1 MTAVIH
7 PGNETIL
14 DIINLKTYFFL
25 EGGTVRAV
33 DGVDLSLRGR
43 QTLGVV
49 GESGCGK
56 SIMAMSIM
64 RLVPSPPG
72 KIVDGQINLYNRK
85 GEGVDIATLDPKG
98 AEMRNIR
105 GAEIAMVFQEPMT
118 SLNPLYTVGAQ
129 IAETVQLHQ
138 KVSHREAMNRALEM
152 LTKVGISAPKQRLNE
167 YPHQMSGGMRQRVMI
182 ALALSCNPSILIA
195 DEPTTALDVTVQAQI
210 LDLMRQLQ
218 ADFGSSIILITHNLG
233 VVSQLAD
240 QVAVM
245 YLGKV
250 VEAAGVH
257 DLFHSPL
264 HPYTVGLLNSVPVL
278 GRKGQKALVPI
289 SGMVPSASE
298 VIPGCAFAARCT
310 KVSPVCRKE
319 RPPLREILPGHQ
331 VACWLY
337 DDDRDRRDT

>member
-1 MTAVIH
+1 MTLPIS
-7 PGNETIL
+7 PDNETIL
-14 DIINLKTYFFL
+14 EIVNLKTYFFL

-33 DGVDLSLRGR
+33 DGVDLSLQRKR
-43 QTLGVV
+43 TLGVV

-56 SIMAMSIM
+56 SITAMSVM
-64 RLVPSPPG
+64 RLIPSPPG
-72 KIVDGQINLYNRK
+72 KIVDGQINLYTK
-85 GEGVDIATLDPKG
+85 EGAGVDIATLDPKG
-98 AEMRNIR
+98 AEMRKIR

-129 IAETVQLHQ
+129 IAETVELHQ
-138 KVSHREAMNRALEM
+138 KVSKREAMDRALEM
-152 LTKVGISAPKQRLNE
+152 LTKVHISAPKQRLHE
-167 YPHQMSGGMRQRVMI
+167 YPHQLSGGMRQRVMI

-218 ADFGSSIILITHNLG
+218 DDFGSSIILITHNLG

-240 QVAVM
+240 NVAVM

-250 VEAAGVH
+250 VEAAPVR
-257 DLFHSPL
+257 DLFHAPL

-278 GRKGQKALVPI
+278 GRKGQKVLVPI
-289 SGMVPSASE
+289 GGMVPSASE
-298 VIPGCAFAARCT
+298 VIPGCAFAPRCPR
-310 KVSPVCRKE
+310 VMPICRDE
-319 RPPLREILPGHQ
+319 RPPLHEIQSGHQ

-337 DDDRDRRDT
+337 GDHK